1 MARRLEHIAK
11 QNRCI
16 ANRQSDDARIL
27 PREPFGHNAS
37 LGFRIYENRWRGI
50 IVAVVALL
58 MGMSRIAYP
67 LISNYVNQVRE
78 KSVIEASAVKVASAD
93 NDTLT
98 AERERALTYNQQLLA
113 GRAVVTDPFD
123 PDAERPTDEDYNAV
137 MNLAGDGVM
146 GTLNIPSIHLELPIY
161 HTVDTDVLEHGVGH
175 LEGTSLP
182 IGGDSSHCVVS
193 GHTGLPTMKIFDNL
207 DQLEV
212 GDCFIISVLGE
223 DHAYQVTSTEVV
235 LPDETDSLVIQEG
248 KGLCTL
254 VTCTPYG
261 VNTHRL
267 LVHAERCEV
276 PEEWL
281 NKGDAAFP
289 AGCSDPPDRALLP
302 SVRAAAAGTGCP
314 LSLWESFCSLRA
326 LPSCSTPRSPPL
338 WRRRRSI
345 GLSTRSW
352 PKGLRVR
359 LLARRQPTRRRT
371 RGRRPWAM
379 RRTPRRLP
387 MPRISSS

>member
-1 MARRLEHIAK
+1 
-11 QNRCI
+11 
-16 ANRQSDDARIL
+16 
-27 PREPFGHNAS
+27 
-37 LGFRIYENRWRGI
+37 
-50 IVAVVALL
+50 

-67 LISNYVNQVRE
+67 LISNYVNQPRE

-123 PDAERPTDEDYNAV
+123 PDAERPTDEDYSAV
-137 MNLAGDGVM
+137 MNLAGNGVM

-175 LEGTSLP
+175 LEGTSLS
-182 IGGDSSHCVVS
+182 IGGDSSHCVLS

-212 GDCFIISVLGE
+212 GDYFIISVLGE

-235 LPDETDSLVIQEG
+235 LTDETDSLVIQEG
-248 KGLCTL
+248 KDLCTL

-281 NKGDAAFP
+281 NKDDAAFP
-289 AGCSDPPDRALLP
+289 AGYSDPPDRALLP
-302 SVRAAAAGTGCP
+302 SARAAAAGAGCP
-314 LSLWESFCSLRA
+314 LSSWGSFCSLRA

-338 WRRRRSI
+338 
-345 GLSTRSW
+345 
-352 PKGLRVR
+352 
-359 LLARRQPTRRRT
+359 
-371 RGRRPWAM
+371 
-379 RRTPRRLP
+379 
-387 MPRISSS
+387 